1 MPVDTF
7 LSLMDL
13 STAVFTTDLAWHSQS
28 TGFLFLALPV
38 CISVGVLALLPL
50 GVSCHAPLRSWCS
63 SGFHAKPTALPTC
76 THGSVFV
83 SRWLPFV
90 LLSPNLY
97 FCRFRPFAE
106 LQVCVFSCLLTILSG
121 FLKVHSNQHVKYWT
135 YLYLLPFLHSV
146 LCPFPYPN

>member
-7 LSLMDL
+7 LSLMGL
-13 STAVFTTDLAWHSQS
+13 STAVSPLILPDTHSPLVFS
-28 TGFLFLALPV
+28 SWLSLCVFLWVFLPCFLWGFPAM
-38 CISVGVLALLPL
+38 LPL
-50 GVSCHAPLRSWCS
+50 GAGVSQGSMLNLQLFPLV
-63 SGFHAKPTALPTC
+63 
-76 THGSVFV
+76 HGSVFV

-97 FCRFRPFAE
+97 FYRFRPFAE

-121 FLKVHSNQHVKYWT
+121 FLKVHSNQHVKYWA

-146 LCPFPYPN
+146 LRPFPYPN